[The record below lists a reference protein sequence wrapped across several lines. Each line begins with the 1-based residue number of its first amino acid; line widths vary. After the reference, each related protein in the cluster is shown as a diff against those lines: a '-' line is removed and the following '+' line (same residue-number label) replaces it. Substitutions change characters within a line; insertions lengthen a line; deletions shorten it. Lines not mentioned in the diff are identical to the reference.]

1 MFLKKFFY
9 VQKPRYLSIFN
20 RETNILFKQGL
31 FTQCYKLSFI
41 PNNIVSIYNFFI
53 QMILWIQETMSLMEK
68 TLTLPMKR
76 PLTPMTS
83 LRIPAVT
90 SLRTMIVTMIK
101 TKSGWMMICV
111 SMKMLTI
118 LVIFLIF
125 FTFSIIFEQYYYFL
139 KLEMQAFTA
148 KSSREK
154 VQKTQKDCYVI
165 LESVLITSI
174 LYYM

>member
-31 FTQCYKLSFI
+31 FTQCSKLSFI

-68 TLTLPMKR
+68 TLTLPMKK
-76 PLTPMTS
+76 PQTPMTS

-90 SLRTMIVTMIK
+90 SLRTMTVTMIK
-101 TKSGWMMICV
+101 TKSGQTMICV

-118 LVIFLIF
+118 LVIFLFIF
-125 FTFSIIFEQYYYFL
+125 LLFSQSPLQHQKRIVITKIKNFGQRISVMKTNTLYV
-139 KLEMQAFTA
+139 
-148 KSSREK
+148 SRE
-154 VQKTQKDCYVI
+154 
-165 LESVLITSI
+165 LAF
-174 LYYM
+174 